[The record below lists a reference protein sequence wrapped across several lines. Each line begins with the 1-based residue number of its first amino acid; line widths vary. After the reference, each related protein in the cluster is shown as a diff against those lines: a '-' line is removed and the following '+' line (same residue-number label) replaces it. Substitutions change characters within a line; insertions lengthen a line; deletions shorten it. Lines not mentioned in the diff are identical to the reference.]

1 MRSLYKSYLTRID
14 HITTLYSVISLN
26 EQIISFDP
34 DSLDDSLEI
43 PLSTNFGSWATIKN
57 KRDILNSI
65 KSGQL
70 HQINCYQAVVS
81 LVSNFEDLV
90 EQLAKHF
97 SITDSEIKIAL
108 PVNLREGIESPI
120 IKKIHAIHSKLSI
133 DSNVVGS
140 HESAYYYKIIKVR
153 NCIVHRRGIPNNS
166 ELELLQNWIT
176 DGSITFDRDHIDD
189 FVHFFLMPVKS
200 MILEI
205 DQKLSENV
213 VQPNSY

>member
-1 MRSLYKSYLTRID
+1 VRSLYKNYLTRID
-14 HITTLYSVISLN
+14 HITTLYSVISFN
-26 EQIISFDP
+26 EQVISFDP
-34 DSLDDSLEI
+34 DYLDDSLEI
-43 PLSTNFGSWATIKN
+43 PLSTNFGSWTTIKN
-57 KRDILNSI
+57 KRDILSSI

-81 LVSNFEDLV
+81 LVSNFENLI

-97 SITDSEIKIAL
+97 SITKSEINIAL
-108 PVNLREGIESPI
+108 PDNLREGIDAPI

-133 DSNVVGS
+133 DSNVIGN
-140 HESAYYYKIIKVR
+140 HESAYYCKIIKVR
-153 NCIVHRRGIPNNS
+153 NCIVHRLGVPNNS
-166 ELELLQNWIT
+166 ELKLLQNWIT

-213 VQPNSY
+213 VLLNSY